1 MAGRLQILRSTN
13 QISTE
18 IWFVERKKDGYHAGM
33 ARQSPV
39 YRLSPY

>member
-18 IWFVERKKDGYHAGM
+18 IWFVERKNDG
-33 ARQSPV
+33 
-39 YRLSPY
+39 